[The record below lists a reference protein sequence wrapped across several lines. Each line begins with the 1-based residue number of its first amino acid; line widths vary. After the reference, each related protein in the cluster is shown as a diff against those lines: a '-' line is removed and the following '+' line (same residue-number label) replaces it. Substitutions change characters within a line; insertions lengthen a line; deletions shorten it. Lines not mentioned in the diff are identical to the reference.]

1 MKFSYRHKSKGI
13 LYVVLERLCHWQMYN
28 QFRQIYLSDFDQIPL
43 DKPMLIAANHPTAF
57 LDPVLIGVYADP
69 PIYFMTRGDLFK
81 KPRAKKILELIN
93 MFPVN
98 RQRDGFS
105 GADRMEQTNEYVFER
120 LREQHPIGI
129 FVEGQHHLDRRIIPL
144 QKGVVRLAFGAYERF
159 QQPDLQVLPIGLSFR
174 YGDQQRDTVSLLVGK
189 PIFVKDYWQQ
199 YLESPAKAAVQL
211 LHDIR
216 QQLIELSYHVE
227 KKGDDD
233 LVELLLR
240 LHQGEQSAHYFP
252 VIRRS
257 SDLFYSEKSV
267 VDQVNQMEEEAK
279 KELQKNVKKYF
290 KTLKKHWVDDAA
302 LLHPEWSSV
311 PIWIFL
317 ILSFPFFLL
326 GWLFRLPSA
335 TLAQFISSK
344 KVKKREFKSSVFFGI
359 ELLGSFFL
367 YLFYLILALFTLKPF
382 IIGLV
387 LLAPIVHPFSLMYRD
402 AGTRAVAAFWARIHP
417 KRAQLILERSRL

>member
-1 MKFSYRHKSKGI
+1 
-13 LYVVLERLCHWQMYN
+13 MYN

-43 DKPMLIAANHPTAF
+43 DKPILIAANHPTAF

-174 YGDQQRDTVSLLVGK
+174 YGNKQRDTVSLLLGK
-189 PIFVKDYWQQ
+189 PIFVKDYWEQ
-199 YLESPAKAAVQL
+199 YLESPAKAAIQL

-216 QQLIELSYHVE
+216 QQLIDLSYHVE
-227 KKGDDD
+227 KKSDDD

-240 LHQGEQSAHYFP
+240 LHQGEQPVHYFP
-252 VIRRS
+252 VIRKGNA
-257 SDLFYSEKSV
+257 LFYAEKSV
-267 VDQVNQMEEEAK
+267 VNQVNEMEEDAK

-302 LLHPEWSSV
+302 LLHPEWSSFS
-311 PIWIFL
+311 IWIVL
-317 ILSFPFFLL
+317 ALAFPFFLL

-335 TLAQFISSK
+335 LLANFISTK
-344 KVKKREFKSSVFFGI
+344 KVKKKEFKSSVFFGI
-359 ELLGSFFL
+359 ELLSSFFL
-367 YLFYLILALFTLKPF
+367 YLIYLIIALFTMKPLY
-382 IIGLV
+382 IGLV
-387 LLAPIVHPFSLMYRD
+387 LLAPIVHPFALMYRD
-402 AGTRAVAAFWARIHP
+402 AAKRAIAALWARLHP
-417 KRAQLILERSRL
+417 KRSVFLLERSKL